1 MSVNQNRNIKKLIWS
16 SIRSR
21 LNISLHEQNLI
32 ALIRVQE
39 TQDRLEKFLSY
50 YNDGNKNEDLPN
62 NLKFLN
68 RYEITP
74 LMKDFIINIS
84 ETLNMTRKTCFELLD
99 NYFFLHNEELEKISK
114 LLNLFMSYHDK
125 SSRRYENIVT
135 DLEDKKVKI
144 IEFYFKERKNLILF
158 YLDIF
163 YKIFLEIENTPLD
176 LLRLM
181 NVFIQ
186 NKNLLSVFS
195 KQLIS
200 YNDNDDQY
208 YINNLINNNNN
219 NNRKIFDKNKFNNHY
234 VKDILNRIPIYLCQ
248 EQNLI
253 LELIMLL
260 LNNGQYNDSSVFE
273 ELFNYF
279 LKTQFYCYS
288 LNLNSDNNSLKD
300 EIMIKSLIIIIST
313 FQPHI
318 INKVIEG
325 DTNQLNNIICIKNYF
340 NVLLKVYEQP
350 MNNHILNPIKLTISS
365 IVELIKRHLNRINN
379 GNALINRFENIQ
391 NRDIS
396 ERDCFGILNLIDQK
410 IKDLEGDNNIEKGL
424 TIYDTYY
431 NILYDWIN
439 MIMDLYYKENIERYD
454 ALMYS
459 LLFRILSHYLPQRK
473 FYASLYKK
481 PNNINNL
488 FSLLKK
494 DEDKK
499 SIFLDLCFSLSKSIE
514 PGEGNDNNSYLL
526 RILANEPIEEL
537 KKNLD
542 ECEDDFN
549 EKQKIILEAEQDIF
563 FYDIFEEW
571 NNLIQEFYRYSQQYQ
586 NPLQIQ
592 VQESLPEELSSH
604 INYIRLFIRSV
615 LPGDSFSKF
624 IFNYTSYY
632 NLKEKNIFNDN
643 LDEDDNLNTG
653 VQAYNPEIFKKLILD
668 SVTVLSLITE
678 LQIPNKNVLF
688 GEFITELLKL
698 FILYTQDQNFTEC
711 LKNMNI
717 FFEKFNGKN
726 IIYNIIVNDNNTQ
739 DFRNTL
745 YAIKFIKQMFKPDI
759 FLVVARNSDYN
770 APNKFGE
777 IFYVSI
783 FYYIKELINHF
794 TQVNEYLTSLNA
806 LVIAELGDIMSQIMD
821 YLEFKNTFHKVDIVE
836 TQNPFYENK
845 NLANFVIKLLI
856 QDNKD
861 YVIEDDNKESNN
873 SSSLLLIDFIF
884 KYIGIKINDKDIHNW
899 NINEINKNIYYNNTY
914 VQLYLTKNK
923 INKDNYNINNIYNIS
938 CYRKMILSIMNC
950 LNKILSLIIILH
962 KKESKKNK
970 NNNENQNLIYK
981 YNKIYFINK
990 LYHAFINNKEIPHYI
1005 YESIDNKRKYNFNI
1019 ILLLFFYS
1027 CYEIEKNEQLI
1038 IERNHIINL
1047 EEEQP
1052 NDLEFFMID
1061 LKDDCHLNISTLALN
1076 NLSKI
1081 IYLIKDTGINI
1092 NKYFTL
1098 EEISSSELNTNIN
1111 LFKFIRY
1118 KIANILGSQNFNV
1131 DLLKLEILKF
1141 LIISTKYQQ
1150 SFIRDFIQG
1159 DDDIRHNTI
1168 IFNNLNQSLKINYN
1182 FNDNDINN
1190 NDIDYDLKLDSK
1202 SIKAEL
1208 FTYIIMFISE
1218 LLNELQDIK
1227 IIESLIIKDNGIIF
1241 INNLIHYGIHSCDIT
1256 KNFDEFYK
1264 ILTKN
1269 LNNSKNNI
1277 SDILFLSNSFKIVID
1292 IFTLKMN
1299 IIRAL
1304 SIIFKRILLISKK
1317 TKNLTI
1323 NFKYNKEL
1331 KYFIQTH
1338 IKNLIE
1344 FYSKSNEY
1352 DYIKVIKSIQPD
1364 LDVNGIQL
1372 KQKYL
1377 NGDNNMNK
1385 DNLEMIIEN
1394 YLYRY
1399 DYNYSFDIKELIIK
1413 GYYDKIF
1420 REKHLKNIVINNCF
1434 ICYNYLL
1441 VQSLSQAAHLFGLI
1455 FSIGEYN
1462 YLLTNKLFVDPEE
1475 YKIFK
1480 DSNNNNELITS
1491 YTDEI
1496 NAILNYDNCYNY
1508 KLTFNPL
1515 KDLCDNNENDIIRFI
1530 KDNIIDRSIS
1540 FQSIPNLTLDE
1551 HRLYYQMLNCSFDYI
1566 IYLHNKSV
1574 CSENKINI
1582 KIDLFDFLK
1591 KVIIILN
1598 DGVINKTISDT
1609 NLLSVFNLIHHIIYY
1624 LVLTEKSFDSQ
1635 KLNINNDND
1644 IENDNDNNI
1653 NNIIH
1658 NDIYLDENDNKI
1670 QTILELID
1678 VLIMI
1683 FKKIKES
1690 RSLILYIFSSIVYIK
1705 NESIKNPI
1713 LELFNTITKL
1723 YTKEND
1729 SFEFHSFLLLLNRL
1743 KINYPTLLMDVLKNS
1758 QIFNFISIKCG
1769 YNLDINLYNNQ
1780 AHTSGHLIYC
1790 WTLKTFINILDT
1802 YLTKIPT
1809 ELKPNY
1815 NIVIS
1820 YTMKFIELIQ
1830 QRFKALFNICINN
1843 ENLISGINQNNYITL
1858 AYLDELKSSI
1868 EFINSFI
1875 SIECDNICPNTKDQ
1889 SFLEFLFDSVD
1900 LIANTCLYLFK
1911 NGYQQVFYL
1920 SKPNSKLENLMLN
1933 TKITKNDLNG
1943 NNNDFNIN
1951 INNINN
1957 LYDSQFTF
1965 GNNNN
1970 IYRNL
1975 LNINNNRDRDNN
1987 GSNSNS
1993 FIEDKTA
2000 NSFHFKIKTN
2010 LIMILFQISSCMIQL
2025 LNRQNF
2031 NIKQYFFNKYQLKD
2045 NEAQLNTW
2053 PMLYLNSIKF
2063 SIDFLKD
2070 IIMNLKKY
2078 KLLYNKTSLLLN
2090 SINISFQ
2097 NCFINEI
2104 SPEYPINELIDL
2116 IIYILTDFCSLTL
2129 NYNEFIELI
2138 VKNHPYMNNN
2148 RAIIGDIYNL
2158 LRRIENE
2165 MIQYSKEFDNED
2177 SFIDEFKDL
2186 KLTIEDIYK
2195 NYNNKFRS

>member
-1 MSVNQNRNIKKLIWS
+1 MSVNQNRNITQKLIWS

-32 ALIRVQE
+32 ALIRVPE
-39 TQDRLEKFLSY
+39 TQERLGKFLSY
-50 YNDGNKNEDLPN
+50 YTTGNKNEDLPN
-62 NLKFLN
+62 NINFRN
-68 RYEITP
+68 REGNISP

-84 ETLNMTRKTCFELLD
+84 ETLNMTRKNCFELLD
-99 NYFFLHNEELEKISK
+99 NYFFLHNEELDKIK
-114 LLNLFMSYHDK
+114 QLLNLFISYHDK
-125 SSRRYENIVT
+125 SSRRYENIVI
-135 DLEDKKVKI
+135 DLEDKKTKI

-163 YKIFLEIENTPLD
+163 YKIFLEIENTPMN
-176 LLRLM
+176 LLNLM
-181 NVFIQ
+181 KHFIQ
-186 NKNLLSVFS
+186 SKNLLQVFY

-200 YNDNDDQY
+200 YNDNDDN
-208 YINNLINNNNN
+208 INNININN
-219 NNRKIFDKNKFNNHY
+219 KIFDKNKFNNHY
-234 VKDILNRIPIYLCQ
+234 VKDILNKIPIYLCE

-260 LNNGQYNDSSVFE
+260 LNNGYNDSTVFE
-273 ELFNYF
+273 GLLDYF

-288 LNLNSDNNSLKD
+288 QNFNFDNNSLKD
-300 EIMIKSLIIIIST
+300 EIMIKSLIIILNT
-313 FQPHI
+313 FQPNI
-318 INKVIEG
+318 INKVLEG
-325 DTNQLNNIICIKNYF
+325 ETNQLNNIICTKNYF
-340 NVLLKVYEQP
+340 IALLKVYEQS
-350 MNNHILNPIKLTISS
+350 MNNHILYPIKLTIYS
-365 IVELIKRHLNRINN
+365 IVELIKKHQNLINN
-379 GNALINRFENIQ
+379 SNTLINRFENIQ
-391 NRDIS
+391 NRDVS
-396 ERDCFGILNLIDQK
+396 ERDCFGILNFICQK
-410 IKDLEGDNNIEKGL
+410 IQVLEGDNNAEKGL
-424 TIYDTYY
+424 TIYDTCY
-431 NILYDWIN
+431 NILYDWLN
-439 MIMDLYYKENIERYD
+439 MIMDLYYKENIDRYE
-454 ALMYS
+454 ALMYQ

-473 FYASLYKK
+473 FYESLLAKR

-488 FSLLKK
+488 FTLLKK
-494 DEDKK
+494 EEDKK
-499 SIFLDLCFSLSKSIE
+499 SIFLNLCFSLSKSIE
-514 PGEGNDNNSYLL
+514 PGEGNDNNKYLL
-526 RILANEPIEEL
+526 KILANEPIEEL
-537 KKNLD
+537 KKNLE

-549 EKQKIILEAEQDIF
+549 KKQQIILEAQDEIF
-563 FYDIFEEW
+563 FYDIFDVW
-571 NNLIQEFYRYSQQYQ
+571 NNLIQELYRYSQQYQ
-586 NPLQIQ
+586 NQIQ
-592 VQESLPEELSSH
+592 TQAQESLPEELSSL

-615 LPGDSFSKF
+615 LPGDSFSNF

-632 NLKEKNIFNDN
+632 NLKEKNNFNDN
-643 LDEDDNLNTG
+643 LDEDDNINLD
-653 VQAYNPEIFKKLILD
+653 VQAYDPEIFKKLIFD

-678 LQIPNKNVLF
+678 LQISNKNILF

-698 FILYTQDQNFTEC
+698 FILFTHDSNFTEC
-711 LKNMNI
+711 LKNMNY

-739 DFRNTL
+739 DFSNTL

-759 FLVVARNSDYN
+759 FLVVSRNSEFN

-777 IFYVSI
+777 IFYVSL

-806 LVIAELGDIMSQIMD
+806 LIIAELGDIMSQIMS
-821 YLEFKNTFHKVDIVE
+821 YLEFKNTYHKIEIIE
-836 TQNPFYENK
+836 TQSIYYENK
-845 NLANFVIKLLI
+845 NLVNFVIKLLT

-861 YVIEDDNKESNN
+861 YVIEDDNKQNNN
-873 SSSLLLIDFIF
+873 SSSLILIDFIF

-914 VQLYLTKNK
+914 VQLFLTKNK
-923 INKDNYNINNIYNIS
+923 INKENYNINNSYNMS
-938 CYRKMILSIMNC
+938 CYKKMILSIMNC
-950 LNKILSLIIILH
+950 LNKILSLIIILY
-962 KKESKKNK
+962 KKETKKNK
-970 NNNENQNLIYK
+970 KNENQNPIY
-981 YNKIYFINK
+981 YFINK
-990 LYHAFINNKEIPHYI
+990 LYHSFINNKEIPHYI

-1027 CYEIEKNEQLI
+1027 FYEIEKNEQLI
-1038 IERNHIINL
+1038 IERKHIINL
-1047 EEEQP
+1047 DEEEP
-1052 NDLEFFMID
+1052 SDLEFFMID
-1061 LKDDCHLNISTLALN
+1061 LKDDSHLNISTIALN
-1076 NLSKI
+1076 TLSKL

-1098 EEISSSELNTNIN
+1098 EEIASSELNTNIN
-1111 LFKFIRY
+1111 LFKYIRY
-1118 KIANILGSQNFNV
+1118 KLANILGSQNFNV

-1190 NDIDYDLKLDSK
+1190 NEIDYDLKIESK
-1202 SIKAEL
+1202 SLKAEL
-1208 FTYIIMFISE
+1208 FTYIIIFISE

-1227 IIESLIIKDNGIIF
+1227 IIESLIIKDNGIIL
-1241 INNLIHYGIHSCDIT
+1241 INNLIHFGIHSCDIT
-1256 KNFDEFYK
+1256 KTFDEFYK
-1264 ILTKN
+1264 LLTQN

-1277 SDILFLSNSFKIVID
+1277 SDILFMGNSFKILID
-1292 IFTLKMN
+1292 IFSLKTN
-1299 IIRAL
+1299 IIKAL

-1323 NFKYNKEL
+1323 NFKYSKEL

-1338 IKNLIE
+1338 ITNLIQ

-1352 DYIKVIKSIQPD
+1352 DYIKVIKSLQHD
-1364 LDVNGIQL
+1364 LEINGIQL

-1377 NGDNNMNK
+1377 NADNNMNK

-1413 GYYDKIF
+1413 GFYDRLFK
-1420 REKHLKNIVINNCF
+1420 EKHLKNIVINNCF
-1434 ICYNYLL
+1434 ICYNFLL
-1441 VQSLSQAAHLFGLI
+1441 VQSLTQAAHLFGLI
-1455 FSIGEYN
+1455 FSIGDYN
-1462 YLLTNKLFVDPEE
+1462 YLLTNNLFTDPEV
-1475 YKIFK
+1475 YKVFK
-1480 DSNNNNELITS
+1480 DSDNNNELINS

-1496 NAILNYDNCYNY
+1496 NSILNYDNCYNY

-1515 KDLCDNNENDIIRFI
+1515 SDLCDNNENNVIRFI
-1530 KDNIIDRSIS
+1530 NDNIIDKSINI
-1540 FQSIPNLTLDE
+1540 QNIPNLTLDE

-1574 CSENKINI
+1574 SSENKII
-1582 KIDLFDFLK
+1582 IRIDLFDFLK

-1598 DGVINKTISDT
+1598 DGVTNKTISDT
-1609 NLLSVFNLIHHIIYY
+1609 NLLSVFNLIHHIVYY
-1624 LVLTEKSFDSQ
+1624 LVLTEKSFDSSS
-1635 KLNINNDND
+1635 NINIDNNNL
-1644 IENDNDNNI
+1644 IRNENDNID
-1653 NNIIH
+1653 
-1658 NDIYLDENDNKI
+1658 DNDNKI
-1670 QTILELID
+1670 QIILELID

-1683 FKKIKES
+1683 FKKVKES

-1729 SFEFHSFLLLLNRL
+1729 SFEFHSFLLLLVRL
-1743 KINYPTLLMDVLKNS
+1743 KINYPIILMDILKDS

-1769 YNLDINLYNNQ
+1769 YNSDINLYDNQ
-1780 AHTSGHLIYC
+1780 THSSGHLIYC
-1790 WTLKTFINILDT
+1790 WTLKVFNIILDT

-1809 ELKPNY
+1809 EIKPNY
-1815 NIVIS
+1815 NVVIS

-1843 ENLISGINQNNYITL
+1843 DNFLSGINQNNYITL

-1875 SIECDNICPNTKDQ
+1875 SIECDNICTSTKDQ

-1911 NGYQQVFYL
+1911 NGYQQIFYL
-1920 SKPNSKLENLMLN
+1920 SKPNSKLEQLMLN
-1933 TKITKNDLNG
+1933 TKITKNDLNE
-1943 NNNDFNIN
+1943 NNNTFNISN
-1951 INNINN
+1951 LSN
-1957 LYDSQFTF
+1957 LYDNQFSF
-1965 GNNNN
+1965 DNDNN
-1970 IYRNL
+1970 IYKNL
-1975 LNINNNRDRDNN
+1975 LNINNSRDNN
-1987 GSNSNS
+1987 NSGNNNNA

-2000 NSFHFKIKTN
+2000 NVFHFKIKTN
-2010 LIMILFQISSCMIQL
+2010 LIMILFQISSSMIQL

-2031 NIKQYFFNKYQLKD
+2031 NIKQYFFNKYQLKE
-2045 NEAQLNTW
+2045 NETQLNNW

-2063 SIDFLKD
+2063 TTDFLKD

-2078 KLLYNKTSLLLN
+2078 KILYNKSLLLLN
-2090 SINISFQ
+2090 SINISFN

-2104 SPEYPINELIDL
+2104 YPEYPLNELVDL
-2116 IIYILTDFCSLTL
+2116 IIFILNDFCTLTP
-2129 NYNEFIELI
+2129 NYHDFIELI
-2138 VKNHPYMNNN
+2138 VKNHPYINNN
-2148 RAIIGDIYNL
+2148 RAILGDIYHL
-2158 LRRIENE
+2158 LRRIDNE
-2165 MIQYSKEFDNED
+2165 VQKYSREFDDED
-2177 SFIDEFKDL
+2177 NFIDDFNDL
-2186 KLTIEDIYK
+2186 RVNIEDIYK
-2195 NYNNKFRS
+2195 NNINKFKG